1 VRKKADNRKR
11 CRGSVRRASNLLIQD
26 PGGDLKR
33 GEVAA
38 GVKVSYYPQTYQPY
52 PCHLA
57 TKAAPGTVIAIAI
70 ETATGIETE
79 IETESGG
86 GGGTADQCRGRGIG
100 IGVEGTREMGET
112 LPETR
117 EEETENFELSP
128 CRS

>member
-1 VRKKADNRKR
+1 M
-11 CRGSVRRASNLLIQD
+11 
-26 PGGDLKR
+26 
-33 GEVAA
+33 
-38 GVKVSYYPQTYQPY
+38 
-52 PCHLA
+52 
-57 TKAAPGTVIAIAI
+57 IAIAI
-70 ETATGIETE
+70 ETATGIETG

-86 GGGTADQCRGRGIG
+86 GTADQGRGRGIG

>member
-1 VRKKADNRKR
+1 LLLLSDRAQRR
-11 CRGSVRRASNLLIQD
+11 QTRGSSARGSVKACDIDQ
-26 PGGDLKR
+26 PAEEEKR
-33 GEVAA
+33 LEE
-38 GVKVSYYPQTYQPY
+38 VSYYPQTYQLY

-57 TKAAPGTVIAIAI
+57 TRVALGTVIAIAI

-86 GGGTADQCRGRGIG
+86 GTADQGRGRGIG